1 MRTGG
6 IRSDTV
12 GRMIDLTRDIA
23 AILRIDLDR
32 WRGLATLS
40 RHLLDRQPQPG
51 EWSALE
57 CLVHATDSEPVFGQR
72 FRAILD
78 DAEAFPPV
86 VPDPAAIAA
95 KDVGDPADLVAR
107 LARHRA
113 VNQGILELVTEADLD
128 KSSRHARLGPI
139 TLREMISE
147 YPAHDLMHIV
157 QAERAV
163 MQAYIPKV
171 GPWRPLFADHD
182 VATPAAD

>member
-1 MRTGG
+1 
-6 IRSDTV
+6 
-12 GRMIDLTRDIA
+12 MIDLTRDIA
-23 AILRIDLDR
+23 AILRINLDR

-40 RHLLDRQPQPG
+40 RHLLDRSPEPG

-57 CLVHATDSEPVFGQR
+57 CLVHAADSEPVFGQR

-78 DAEAFPPV
+78 DAEVFPPV

-113 VNQGILELVTEADLD
+113 VNQGILELVTEVDLD
-128 KSSRHARLGPI
+128 KGSRHARLGRI
-139 TLREMISE
+139 TLREMITE

-163 MQAYIPKV
+163 MQAYIPMV

-182 VATPAAD
+182 VAGPSTD